1 MWKLFMSIGGLSNQA
16 ASGAVGALSY
26 TGMRGVHDP
35 APPRSRHVLC
45 VCRVCAVTRG
55 CVECGG
61 AAARVSGPGGVR
73 VDGWTR
79 RSAHGGARGV
89 ARVASCVMSEKRND

>member
-1 MWKLFMSIGGLSNQA
+1 MKLFMSIGGLSNQA

-26 TGMRGVHDP
+26 TGMRGVHDA

-73 VDGWTR
+73 VDGRLDAAERAR
-79 RSAHGGARGV
+79 RSAV
-89 ARVASCVMSEKRND
+89 SRVASCDVRKAK